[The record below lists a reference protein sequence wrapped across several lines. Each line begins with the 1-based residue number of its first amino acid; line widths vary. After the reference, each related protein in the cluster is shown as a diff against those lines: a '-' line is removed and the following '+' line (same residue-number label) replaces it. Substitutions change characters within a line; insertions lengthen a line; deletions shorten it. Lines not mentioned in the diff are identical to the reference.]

1 MDDLYYLNRQQYK
14 AGDVKIAFRY
24 AWSLCK
30 QDPNIDTITL
40 LVPQAN
46 QYDILTSELSIST
59 KYCTKHIIP
68 NDLNKCVQVH
78 TLKTYEPSFQVAGH
92 KGCELLISILVDSKE
107 LEKFVDKS
115 KVKYWIIV
123 PWLMD
128 DILKE
133 YLSIFEAKDIET
145 GTCISAPDEP
155 DERIIN
161 AIGWLRETSY
171 PNEGYHH
178 PLDENRLHQMANA
191 IKHYKVPFDYAATV
205 YAGLH
210 HGLIPSAA
218 RNTAEAFR
226 RAQSRA
232 FAIKYNSYGLD
243 FLKDMMET
251 SHDKM

>member
-1 MDDLYYLNRQQYK
+1 MDKLYYLNRQQFK
-14 AGDVKIAFRY
+14 AGDIKAAFRF
-24 AWSLCK
+24 ALGLCK
-30 QDPNIDTITL
+30 QDSNIDTITL

-46 QYDILTSELSIST
+46 QYDILTSELGIAT
-59 KYCTKHIIP
+59 KYCTKHIVP
-68 NDLNKCVQVH
+68 NDFKKCVQVH
-78 TLKTYEPSFQVAGH
+78 TLKTYNPSLQFAGRED
-92 KGCELLISILVDSKE
+92 CELLIAIMVDPKE
-107 LEKFVDKS
+107 LEKFEYKS
-115 KVKYWIIV
+115 RVKYWIIV

-128 DILKE
+128 NILRE
-133 YLSIFEAKDIET
+133 YLSIFEAEDIET
-145 GTCISAPDEP
+145 GMCIPAPIEP

-205 YAGLH
+205 YACLR

-218 RNTAEAFR
+218 RNTAEAFM

-232 FAIKYNSYGLD
+232 FAIKYNPYLR
-243 FLKDMMET
+243 K
-251 SHDKM
+251 